1 MGEPKPKPGR
11 KHDRLEEA
19 LKRLP
24 KDEVPS
30 DKSEPEAQRV
40 AETEAQR
47 AARKPEQD
55 SPLKEIAPSKEK
67 SLEDLKAF
75 FDKLDARIKDPEK
88 MRKISEWAAKQTD
101 PEVLRRG
108 MVDVKT
114 DLADFYEKHLNL
126 AAEYL
131 TRVENPNG
139 NITFSVNFKGNETA
153 EWKIGAGHLLPPT
166 VNAIKVIDDE
176 GKPVVKRAE
185 REIRNGRVGYFD
197 PVTHKYALV
206 HSGYK
211 IEVLNT
217 MEEKAPET
225 VASVTEERELFY
237 KDGQKL
243 LIKGNL
249 QKYFKSK
256 KLNVVIDDAYFT
268 GGLND
273 LFVKLNESNPNWY
286 KDSVENKF
294 AYADFEK
301 FFDTQ
306 FSQEDFNL
314 MANLSA
320 LRDLQAK
327 ADKEES
333 GIYDHLALSDF
344 YRLKGDSRFTDLKG
358 KILPQQELV
367 KFKGEKLED
376 QDFTDYSFESKEVAT
391 DEEFVSGTDHEGHL
405 FYLRVGAMAA
415 FRKAMAIA
423 KSMGMQLIV
432 NSSHRGKVR
441 QAELYKAGVAKR
453 GGDVQAARKW
463 VAPPGGSPHHT
474 GGAIDVYVR
483 VNGQGGI
490 RHPNQKYLK
499 QILPRAGFVNYNVEP
514 WHWEIY
520 TQRWAKISGQSGP
533 LYAKYLPALKKSPLA
548 SYDDYMRRKG
558 QGLEGGS
565 VVA

>member
-1 MGEPKPKPGR
+1 MPPKPGR
-11 KHDRLEEA
+11 KQDPLEKA
-19 LKRLP
+19 LQRLP
-24 KDEVPS
+24 AETESPS
-30 DKSEPEAQRV
+30 DKPEPEEQKA

-47 AARKPEQD
+47 AARQPEQD

-67 SLEDLKAF
+67 SLEDLKVF
-75 FDKLDARIKDPEK
+75 FAKLDARMKDPEK

-114 DLADFYEKHLNL
+114 DLSDFYEKHLNL

-131 TRVENPNG
+131 TKVENPNG

-153 EWKIGAGHLLPPT
+153 EWKVGAGHMLPPT
-166 VNAIKVIDDE
+166 VKAIRVIDDE
-176 GKPVVKRAE
+176 GKVVVSYAE
-185 REIRNGRVGYFD
+185 RGIRNGRVGYFD
-197 PVTHKYALV
+197 TTTGKYALV

-217 MEEKAPET
+217 MDEKAPET
-225 VASVTEERELFY
+225 VASITEERELFY

-243 LIKGNL
+243 LIKENL
-249 QKYFKSK
+249 QEYFKSK
-256 KLNVVIDDAYFT
+256 KLDVVIDEVYFT

-286 KDSVENKF
+286 KDSAEKKF

-344 YRLKGDSRFTDLKG
+344 YRLKGDSRFDDLKG
-358 KILPQQELV
+358 KVLPQEELV
-367 KFKGEKLED
+367 KFKGEKLKD
-376 QDFTDYSFESKEVAT
+376 QDFTDYSFDSKEVAT
-391 DEEFVSGTDHEGHL
+391 NDDFVSGTDHEGNL

-432 NSSHRGKVR
+432 NSSHRGKAR
-441 QAELYKAGVAKR
+441 QAELWREGVAKR
-453 GGDVQAARKW
+453 GGDERAARKW
-463 VAPPGGSPHHT
+463 VATPGGSPHHT
-474 GGAIDVYVR
+474 GGAVDVYVK
-483 VNGQGGI
+483 VNGRGGI
-490 RHPNQKYLK
+490 RHANQKYLK
-499 QILPRAGFVNYNVEP
+499 QILPRAGFVNYDVEP

-520 TQRWAKISGQSGP
+520 TQRWSKISGQSGP
-533 LYAKYLPALKKSPLA
+533 LYAKYLPALKKPQLA

-558 QGLEGGS
+558 QEFEGGS
-565 VVA
+565 AVA